1 MISYK
6 PLFNTLDKNRMSL
19 TEFRKKTGISTATL
33 AKFRKNES
41 MTLMMLDKICTAI
54 NCNVED
60 IVEITD
66 GYMYYI

>member
-1 MISYK
+1 MISYE
-6 PLFNTLDKNRMSL
+6 PLFKTLEKKKMTL
-19 TEFRKKTGISTATL
+19 TEFRKKTGIATATL